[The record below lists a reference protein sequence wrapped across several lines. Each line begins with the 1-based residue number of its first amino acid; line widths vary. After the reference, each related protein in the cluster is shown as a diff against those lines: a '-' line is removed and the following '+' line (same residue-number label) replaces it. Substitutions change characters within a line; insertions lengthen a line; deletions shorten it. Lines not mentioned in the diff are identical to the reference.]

1 MRYDNDRELVR
12 SLEDVVL
19 LKDRFDLPVT
29 CAAAAAVEDYM
40 AAIDLLLSAW
50 PGAEVLLDRA
60 LAADPEFALAHIAR
74 ARLLQL
80 QARMPEAKAAAGA
93 LGGSRTALPRA
104 SAGTSTRSRC
114 RSTAPPATHWR
125 SCALTP

>member
-60 LAADPEFALAHIAR
+60 LAADPEFALAHICAC
-74 ARLLQL
+74 Q
-80 QARMPEAKAAAGA
+80 AAAITGA
-93 LGGSRTALPRA
+93 HA
-104 SAGTSTRSRC
+104 
-114 RSTAPPATHWR
+114 
-125 SCALTP
+125 